1 MAYTPE
7 QIRRLR
13 NKLELTQ
20 EGLARLLEVSVRT
33 VAGWEVGQNKPSRL
47 AEKALD
53 RAARKA
59 KGR

>member
-1 MAYTPE
+1 MAHTPE

-13 NKLELTQ
+13 KKLTVTQ

-33 VAGWEVGQNKPSRL
+33 VAGWEGGQNKPSRM
-47 AEKALD
+47 ARKALD
-53 RAARKA
+53 RATRKA